1 MQSHTSP
8 SLSDDD
14 STPLDLPKFL
24 PISGEKQRTL
34 EEILSEVIVLVEQT
48 KAIRVSSEHA
58 INGALAAIARVPALE
73 KRLNRFAL
81 VQQWLPVAI
90 VTVATLAQLLHK

>member
-1 MQSHTSP
+1 MSSRTSP
-8 SLSDDD
+8 SQSDEDK
-14 STPLDLPKFL
+14 TPNDLPNFL
-24 PISGEKQRTL
+24 NISGENQRTL